1 MGGRKPISKTTTGMF
16 IGPPSGT
23 SATCSIQKQVALK
36 KDAGVRLHD
45 GQIINHFPNHYEL
58 TRKDL
63 MVKNI
68 KRYKKELEKNEHYL
82 AKDDIW
88 GSAHLDFIPQ
98 TYMFPTEYT
107 IFLEEFQRNPNAT
120 WIVKPNNK
128 SQGQGIHGILLRY
141 FPTEKD

>member
-1 MGGRKPISKTTTGMF
+1 
-16 IGPPSGT
+16 
-23 SATCSIQKQVALK
+23 
-36 KDAGVRLHD
+36 
-45 GQIINHFPNHYEL
+45 
-58 TRKDL
+58 
-63 MVKNI
+63 MVKNL

-82 AKDDIW
+82 AKDEIW

-128 SQGQGIHGILLRY
+128 SQGQGTAAVYRRHL
-141 FPTEKD
+141 PAEEDQPAEKNSAGS